1 MTLNSVPESFKPP
14 RVKVEVTGQWLVC
27 LPFASP
33 RETPLISVVLTG
45 FKVRSAKSL
54 QSFPTLC
61 DPMNCSPP
69 GSSAHE
75 ILQAR
80 ILEPVA
86 IPFSRGFSQP
96 KGFNP
101 GLLHCR
107 QILYRLSHQGSP
119 YLTFT
124 KHTNLFIFGWCIIS
138 S

>member
-80 ILEPVA
+80 ILECVA
-86 IPFSRGFSQP
+86 MPSSRESSLKVRWWEPKSLKTLVSIFLLPFKQSCHLF
-96 KGFNP
+96 
-101 GLLHCR
+101 
-107 QILYRLSHQGSP
+107 GSCSFKYP
-119 YLTFT
+119 SVSEV
-124 KHTNLFIFGWCIIS
+124 IFV
-138 S
+138 